1 MGRGILGWRQ
11 VMPGWVN
18 DPVWIHDSRKDR
30 EGRGVS
36 GYPPWAYIGW
46 RAEKGWIG
54 LNKNIYV
61 TISDRD

>member
-1 MGRGILGWRQ
+1 
-11 VMPGWVN
+11 MPGWVN

-36 GYPPWAYIGW
+36 GYPPWADIGW